1 MKVLISYSIFFGAF
15 FVISSKIIEMKH
27 LLFLA
32 IALLFNTT
40 SFSQTQL
47 QLIVHPEQVDCQRM
61 MPQKCL
67 QVRINGAKEWTLFY
81 ERILGF
87 TFEPG
92 YRYEL
97 LVVQTKRPE
106 PLPADLSEFIYKLE
120 KIVSKTAVVSD
131 IQPSNWK
138 ILEIAGEAV
147 QQQNLS
153 VQVDPTKNSIAGY
166 GGCNRFFGEATW
178 NSKKNKV
185 NIGDLASTKM
195 YCENTI
201 KMEDKLLALLS
212 GKSFKVVYKNEQIHF
227 QQKRKTVLVFQV
239 QPAEEMSTKDESAI
253 EEVDANKNPSPMTY
267 FNDKELKLI
276 QLNGKTITTTI
287 NTSIH
292 FNLNTNSFTGNGG
305 CNQLF
310 GECSFNDN
318 IITIS
323 SVIATKMLC
332 MDEAVT
338 QVEKAFIAN
347 LNLQTLQVDY
357 AENVLNCYNANGE
370 LIMMFA
376 IQK

>member
-1 MKVLISYSIFFGAF
+1 MKNI
-15 FVISSKIIEMKH
+15 
-27 LLFLA
+27 LFLA
-32 IALLFNTT
+32 IALFFNPT
-40 SFSQTQL
+40 SYAQTQL
-47 QLIVHPEQVDCQRM
+47 KMIIHPEQVDCQHM
-61 MPQKCL
+61 MQQKCY
-67 QVRINGAKEWTLFY
+67 QVRINGSKEWTLFY
-81 ERILGF
+81 ERIIGF
-87 TFEPG
+87 NFEPG

-97 LVVQTKRPE
+97 LVNETKRPE
-106 PLPADLSEFIYKLE
+106 PLPADLSAFIYKLE
-120 KIVSKTAVVSD
+120 KVISKTAVVSNT
-131 IQPSNWK
+131 QQSNWK
-138 ILEIAGEAV
+138 IMEIAGEAV
-147 QQQNLS
+147 QQHNLS
-153 VQVDPTKNSIAGY
+153 VQIDPTKNSIAGY
-166 GGCNRFFGEATW
+166 SGCNRFFGEATW

-253 EEVDANKNPSPMTY
+253 KEVDANKNPSPMTY

-276 QLNGKTITTTI
+276 QLNGKTITTAI
-287 NTSIH
+287 NASIH

-323 SVIATKMLC
+323 SVNATKMLC

-357 AENVLNCYNANGE
+357 AENVLNCYNADGE
-370 LIMMFA
+370 LILMFA

>member
-32 IALLFNTT
+32 IALLLNTT
-40 SFSQTQL
+40 SFAQTQL

-138 ILEIAGEAV
+138 IMEIAGEAV

-318 IITIS
+318 IITIA
-323 SVIATKMLC
+323 SVNATKMLC

>member
-1 MKVLISYSIFFGAF
+1 
-15 FVISSKIIEMKH
+15 MKH

-32 IALLFNTT
+32 IALLLNTT
-40 SFSQTQL
+40 SFAQTQL

-138 ILEIAGEAV
+138 IMEIAGEAV

-318 IITIS
+318 IITIA
-323 SVIATKMLC
+323 SVNATKMLC